1 MARTKAQ
8 SDLAGVGDDLP
19 LRDLNNDPEIIRLRQ
34 LEDTARQQRALLH
47 KQLQEASYV
56 HAFGSRE
63 LRYDAGADAERLL
76 AGEPLDNLV
85 APVQQSEYAQRMR
98 QFRAL
103 EALIPR
109 IAEQRQETY
118 FRLCQEE
125 LTRLRPVLADA
136 YGGVLD
142 AFDRLLVQI
151 RRYHDLVTTIHQ
163 HGLHSNILALW
174 ELTALEHQLAYGG
187 NNNPA
192 LDLYIRIRR
201 TALGLDEGK

>member
-1 MARTKAQ
+1 MPKVKAQ
-8 SDLAGVGDDLP
+8 SDRAATSDELP
-19 LRDLNNDPEIIRLRQ
+19 LHDINNDPELVRLRQ
-34 LEDTARQQRALLH
+34 LEESAKEQRACLYQ
-47 KQLQEASYV
+47 QLQDSSYV
-56 HAFGSRE
+56 GGFGSRE